1 MGDKSTTK
9 KISSSKLKFLKHQ
22 ITYLIIVLIVI
33 SVIATIINPRFF
45 TSRNFFNIMQQIS
58 VLGILTMCMSLLMIS
73 GGLDIS
79 IGNMAGLVGIIFVQ
93 MVLSGFSIGFS
104 VFVVLTLST
113 LMGAINGVIISKSK
127 VTPLIITLGM
137 MYVFYGFALIVSGG
151 RPLALGNRFQFL
163 GRAHVG
169 PIPFPII
176 IYLAVFAFAYLLRR
190 YTKYG
195 RRLNAIG
202 GNVHTAYL
210 SGISVD
216 AHLISIYALSGLIA
230 GLAGLVL
237 ASRLGMIRAD
247 GGTGYEL
254 RALAAT
260 IIGGITFEGG
270 RGSIVGAFFGVLLL
284 GVMYNAMNIIGVS
297 SYLQTIFLGAIIVIA
312 TVLSNV
318 GKMKRV

>member
-45 TSRNFFNIMQQIS
+45 SSRNFFNIMQQIS

-163 GRAHVG
+163 GRAHLG

>member
-1 MGDKSTTK
+1 MSEKAAKNNTFF
-9 KISSSKLKFLKHQ
+9 SKLKFLKHQ
-22 ITYLIIVLIVI
+22 ITYLIIVLVVI
-33 SVIATIINPRFF
+33 SVVATLINPRFF

-58 VLGILTMCMSLLMIS
+58 VLGILTMCMALLMIS

-79 IGNMAGLVGIIFVQ
+79 IGNMAGLVGIIFVK
-93 MVLSGFSIGFS
+93 MVLSGYSIGFS

-113 LMGAINGVIISKSK
+113 IMGAINGIIIAKSK

-137 MYVFYGFALIVSGG
+137 MYVFYGFALLIAGG

-163 GRAHVG
+163 GRAHIG

-210 SGISVD
+210 SGINVD
-216 AHLISIYALSGLIA
+216 AHMISIYALSGLIA

-254 RALAAT
+254 KALAAT

-270 RGSIVGAFFGVLLL
+270 RGSIIGAFFGVLLL

>member
-1 MGDKSTTK
+1 VGDKSTTK

-45 TSRNFFNIMQQIS
+45 SSRNFFNIMQQIS

-163 GRAHVG
+163 GRAHLG

>member
-9 KISSSKLKFLKHQ
+9 RKSSSKLKFLKNQ

-33 SVIATIINPRFF
+33 SVIATLLNPRFF
-45 TSRNFFNIMQQIS
+45 TARNFFNIMQQIS
-58 VLGILTMCMSLLMIS
+58 VLGMLTMCMSLLMIS

-93 MVLSGFSIGFS
+93 MVLSEFSIGFS

-113 LMGAINGVIISKSK
+113 IMGAINGIIISKSK

-176 IYLAVFAFAYLLRR
+176 IYLTIFAFAYLLRR

-297 SYLQTIFLGAIIVIA
+297 SYLQTIFLGSIIVIA

>member
-45 TSRNFFNIMQQIS
+45 SSRNFFNIMQQIS

-163 GRAHVG
+163 GRAHLG

-210 SGISVD
+210 SGIRVD

-270 RGSIVGAFFGVLLL
+270 RGSIIGAFFGVLLL

>member
-163 GRAHVG
+163 GRAHLG